1 MIIFFFSYMRGYL
14 HDIYSRELTRED
26 QDTHAIQT
34 HGSKYTLGKSNQT
47 MALESVPKVLCQ
59 QFNILAGVGSPRNK
73 NVKLY
78 EKASEVVWNFLFN
91 CLFLVF
97 TFYFAE
103 TIDPLNETVMH
114 QNELH

>member
-1 MIIFFFSYMRGYL
+1 
-14 HDIYSRELTRED
+14 
-26 QDTHAIQT
+26 
-34 HGSKYTLGKSNQT
+34 
-47 MALESVPKVLCQ
+47 MALESTAKVLYQ
-59 QFNILAGVGSPRNK
+59 RFNALVGKVHPRNK

-78 EKASEVVWNFLFN
+78 EKASEVVWNFHFN
-91 CLFLVF
+91 CLFLVC